1 MFPVFLHTFYAMTC
15 MCVCHCR
22 FWQCGKVIS
31 AYLFRIH
38 AENKTI
44 NMNQIS
50 PQTFCVPT
58 GLLEHDHSLW
68 RGVNRQGAGPLHR
81 AVGPARHA
89 VTSSGVGEPKTL
101 RRIQRPHKPVERD
114 NLT

>member
-1 MFPVFLHTFYAMTC
+1 MFL
-15 MCVCHCR
+15 
-22 FWQCGKVIS
+22 
-31 AYLFRIH
+31 
-38 AENKTI
+38 
-44 NMNQIS
+44 
-50 PQTFCVPT
+50 T

-101 RRIQRPHKPVERD
+101 RRIQRPHQPVERD